1 MSRDRPVSHSP
12 LATFVACSVTD
23 ENGNLIAVGGE
34 WKDKYGNT
42 VTDKRTINQLESQY
56 TKGDYTQGETIMVDV
71 VGSGDYEEAVVVVY
85 HGAGTWVVDIN
96 GKRIGVPY
104 EQTKPKE

>member
-1 MSRDRPVSHSP
+1 MPRDTPGGHSP

-23 ENGNLIAVGGE
+23 ENGNLVAVGGE
-34 WKDKYGNT
+34 WQDKYGNP
-42 VTDKRTINQLESQY
+42 VTDQRTIAQLESQY
-56 TKGDYTQGETIMVDV
+56 IKGDYTAGETIMADV
-71 VGSGDYEEAVVVVY
+71 AGDGEYEEAVVVVY

-104 EQTKPKE
+104 EQTMPKE